1 MAQRLRG
8 LSMKPNG
15 PAIWR
20 AERLGT
26 ARWAVPAKEPA
37 CRAGKLPNVTS
48 GQNPGTPRQRGQKA
62 VTVQDFNCGHMRVPA
77 LTLRS
82 KRNGSGWKNY
92 YKFVLSAG
100 VKVEELAT
108 KPSLRRG
115 KNRPAFSIK
124 KRDTTYPYCPCY
136 KQAFYCLV
144 IYPLSRHAGRIDI
157 SHVKLVIKNNQFFGS
172 GRFIFLIMSMNLG
185 LLNKGSKL

>member
-1 MAQRLRG
+1 MEGRAFRNSPVSYFSIGACLPR
-8 LSMKPNG
+8 
-15 PAIWR
+15 WR
-20 AERLGT
+20 
-26 ARWAVPAKEPA
+26 
-37 CRAGKLPNVTS
+37 VTRDAAS

-82 KRNGSGWKNY
+82 KRHGSGWKNY

-100 VKVEELAT
+100 AKVEEIAT

-124 KRDTTYPYCPCY
+124 KRETPYPYCPCY
-136 KQAFYCLV
+136 KQAFFIVWYFIHYHFMQEGSISV
-144 IYPLSRHAGRIDI
+144 I
-157 SHVKLVIKNNQFFGS
+157 
-172 GRFIFLIMSMNLG
+172 
-185 LLNKGSKL
+185 